1 MENRMI
7 NYLKSMWDSLVD
19 YQDKRATVMM
29 LSRLSDKELADIGM
43 LRHNIHEMVF
53 GNETDKIQSE
63 RSWKLHQTRY
73 AETSV

>member
-1 MENRMI
+1 MI

-63 RSWKLHQTRY
+63 RSWKLHQARY

>member
-1 MENRMI
+1 ML

-29 LSRLSDKELADIGM
+29 LSRLSDKELADIGIS
-43 LRHNIHEMVF
+43 RYNIHEMVF
-53 GNETDKIQSE
+53 GDETNEIQSK
-63 RSWKLHQTRY
+63 RSWQLHQTRY